1 MVSQGYN
8 VYRLQP
14 KKLCISDQLNIII
27 SIHFARFTV
36 YKFLFY
42 MGLSQNLHKKII
54 VMECHSCGLK
64 TGKNK
69 CTVWLQHN
77 IKVTKWKAL

>member
-1 MVSQGYN
+1 
-8 VYRLQP
+8 
-14 KKLCISDQLNIII
+14 
-27 SIHFARFTV
+27 
-36 YKFLFY
+36 

>member
-1 MVSQGYN
+1 
-8 VYRLQP
+8 
-14 KKLCISDQLNIII
+14 
-27 SIHFARFTV
+27 
-36 YKFLFY
+36 

-77 IKVTKWKAL
+77 IKVTKWKAYSTNTKIIRDILQIQGF